1 MSDLQPPPDTV
12 FDQYAEIKHPDVFPD
27 ALKLLKNFLTD
38 KSISWT
44 SNGTKEDVE
53 LSTYQPDPP
62 LPAPV
67 CRGVG
72 SFPKELTAEQILPV
86 IHQLACR
93 KYWDERYKLGFPSL
107 RYSRKLVRFYAV
119 QKGVG
124 EGWFAIVAPRDFTGY
139 SGHVKEVGDDGVTR
153 YYYLQTSAEFDDVPE
168 VSGTVRGHTSF
179 AGWVLEEGTE
189 GIKCTYIVKFDPKGS
204 IPGYLLEAVV
214 KETPLCIAKVRSFI
228 EKKGLVPY
236 VNMHDEFPGQLRQ
249 EVLKNTAGDDANFND
264 AQFQFVFSWFG
275 APGSFDVH
283 FDNKWENGVKI
294 VAEEGVEGEDFELVR
309 GDGKVTVIVKEGA
322 KDKKLK
328 IGVSRA

>member
-12 FDQYAEIKHPDVFPD
+12 FDQYAEIKHPDAFPD
-27 ALKLLKNFLTD
+27 ALKLLKHFFTD
-38 KSISWT
+38 KSIPWT
-44 SNGTKEDVE
+44 SNGTKNDVE

-67 CRGVG
+67 CRGIG
-72 SFPKELTAEQILPV
+72 TFPKELTAEQILPV

-139 SGHVKEVGDDGVTR
+139 SGHVKEVGEDGVTR

-168 VSGTVRGHTSF
+168 VNGIVRGQTSL
-179 AGWVLEEGTE
+179 AGWVLEEGAE

-204 IPGYLLEAVV
+204 IPGYLLEQVV
-214 KETPLCIAKVRSFI
+214 KETPLCIARVRSFI
-228 EKKGLVPY
+228 EMKGLVPY
-236 VNMHDEFPGQLRQ
+236 VNMHDEFPGQLRK
-249 EVLKNTAGDDANFND
+249 EILNNTAGDDANFSD

-275 APGSFDVH
+275 VPGSFDVH
-283 FDNKWENGVKI
+283 FDDKRGNGVK
-294 VAEEGVEGEDFELVR
+294 VVVEEGAEGEDLELVKEK
-309 GDGKVTVIVKEGA
+309 GKVTVIVKEGA
-322 KDKKLK
+322 KDKKLQ
-328 IGVSRA
+328 ISVSRA